1 MKMLHFKPLEF
12 YEFFYH
18 ILLEP
23 CKSYEILECLDH
35 KNLSFEHVFYGDI
48 SLPYADSQALQ
59 RFVEGKKKNTFKIY
73 PTVPELKDHLFQ
85 LTGISSVTD
94 KLFTE
99 LSKRLKPFI
108 LITISKVY
116 HSYFVCLLHLI
127 LTHIQDTCNT
137 KHTSYEN
144 FKASDRCHE

>member
-1 MKMLHFKPLEF
+1 MFSMEIFLSPMQTHKL
-12 YEFFYH
+12 
-18 ILLEP
+18 
-23 CKSYEILECLDH
+23 CKDLW
-35 KNLSFEHVFYGDI
+35 
-48 SLPYADSQALQ
+48 
-59 RFVEGKKKNTFKIY
+59 RGKKKTFKIY

-85 LTGISSVTD
+85 LTGISPVTD

-116 HSYFVCLLHLI
+116 HSYFVYLLHLI

-144 FKASDRCHE
+144 FKASDGCHE